1 MELHE
6 PVEHRSISNPAFLH
20 LIHSFQ
26 EHPFLSEVYSSRS
39 IYCLLAGS
47 RLAEKG
53 QVMTIESHTTEDGSA
68 RPLVERLKPEP
79 CCTWNKVAVPGT
91 LAARMGINEIS

>member
-26 EHPFLSEVYSSRS
+26 EHPFLSEVYYSLYL
-39 IYCLLAGS
+39 YCLLAS
-47 RLAEKG
+47 PRLGETAR
-53 QVMTIESHTTEDGSA
+53 VMTIESHTIGD
-68 RPLVERLKPEP
+68 
-79 CCTWNKVAVPGT
+79 
-91 LAARMGINEIS
+91 